1 MIEKGSEKHDF
12 SERFVYSL
20 KGLLAL
26 ALSIMIGL
34 TMMPV
39 SAKAA
44 EDELEYRLLTYY
56 AHEYGEDYRYYVESY
71 PEITVKSGTTA
82 KELGVDTE
90 KTGLS
95 VAEQEEIVG
104 WNIWKTDSSGT
115 IYNGVATVIT
125 TIYDQETLNK
135 EDWEKAF
142 YIHSSGSYTHVPVL
156 EPVYHSRIGMDVRK
170 HQHISM
176 SERYRKMEKKRI

>member
-1 MIEKGSEKHDF
+1 
-12 SERFVYSL
+12 
-20 KGLLAL
+20 
-26 ALSIMIGL
+26 
-34 TMMPV
+34 MMPV

-95 VAEQEEIVG
+95 VAERKRLSDG
-104 WNIWKTDSSGT
+104 TSG
-115 IYNGVATVIT
+115 
-125 TIYDQETLNK
+125 
-135 EDWEKAF
+135 
-142 YIHSSGSYTHVPVL
+142 
-156 EPVYHSRIGMDVRK
+156 
-170 HQHISM
+170 
-176 SERYRKMEKKRI
+176 KRIAVELFIMALPP